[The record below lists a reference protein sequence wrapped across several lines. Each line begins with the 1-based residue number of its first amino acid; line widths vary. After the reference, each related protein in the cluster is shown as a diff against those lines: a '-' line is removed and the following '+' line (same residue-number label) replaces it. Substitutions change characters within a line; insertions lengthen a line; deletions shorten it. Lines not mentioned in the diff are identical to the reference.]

1 MSTTHKKELRF
12 SAQLRKA
19 KEGRKLGG
27 YAARFNERSLDL
39 GGFVEQLLPGC
50 FAACLQTDTEIRA
63 LCDHDQTKILAKRSN
78 GSLRISEDSQGLAV
92 EFDVPATSYGDD
104 LIACCDAGLV
114 NQMSFGFFCL
124 EDRWENLQENGK
136 PVVLR
141 SVVRA
146 DLFEITATSVPAY
159 PSTSLA
165 MRSFPDGR
173 EHIEALMAGATL
185 AADTAARKA
194 KVQTAIDGHA
204 EWQRTHVAAE
214 MAALDEQYRARLE
227 FLSTI

>member
-1 MSTTHKKELRF
+1 MTQKKEFRF
-12 SAQLRKA
+12 QAQLRKA

-50 FAACLQTDTEIRA
+50 FSACLQTDTEIRA
-63 LCDHDQTKILAKRSN
+63 LCDHQPEKILARRSN

-104 LIACCDAGLV
+104 LLACCDAGLV
-114 NQMSFGFFCL
+114 TGMSFGFYCL
-124 EDRWENLQENGK
+124 EDRWDFLQENGEE
-136 PVVLR
+136 VNLR

-159 PSTSLA
+159 PSTTLA
-165 MRSFPDGR
+165 ARSFPDGR
-173 EHIEALMAGATL
+173 EHIEARMTGATL
-185 AADTAARKA
+185 AAGAAARRA
-194 KVQTAIDGHA
+194 KVAALLQQCEEHSRTQVSA
-204 EWQRTHVAAE
+204 EL
-214 MAALDEQYRARLE
+214 AALDEQLRARLE
-227 FLSTI
+227 VLKAL